1 MVGGEAVTAPLNSS
15 FPLDGGRVGDGGA
28 RADLTGNGA
37 GGVDAASRARSGA
50 AGANTPT
57 KPPVEGEGFDVYAAR
72 AQFPILSRTVNGKP
86 LVYLDSAASAQK
98 PRAVIDAMTAAME
111 HSYANVH
118 RGLHTLAN
126 ETTEAFE
133 AARETVAR
141 FLNAE
146 SPDQIVWTKGG
157 TEAINL
163 VAAGIGQSIRPG
175 DEIVVTQMEHHA
187 NIVPWHMLR
196 ERGAVLRWAPVLD
209 DGALDMAALAELIG
223 PQTRLVA
230 VTHMSNV
237 LGTVN
242 DVRAVAD
249 LAHAAGALILVDG
262 CQGAVHC
269 SPDVQALG
277 SDFYVFTGHKLFGP
291 TGIGG
296 LYGKRAALEALPPY
310 QGGGEMIAT
319 VTEDAVT
326 YAGLPHRFEAGTP
339 PILEVLGLG
348 AAIEWMNQFDADAV
362 RAHELAL
369 MERVR
374 ARLDG
379 RSWLTEIGTAAGKGA
394 IFTFT
399 VEGAHAHDIAQV
411 MDRYGVAVRAGLHCA
426 EPLSRRF
433 GLTSSARAS
442 FALYNTPEDADA
454 FADALIK
461 AREFFA

>member
-1 MVGGEAVTAPLNSS
+1 MADGSPVTL
-15 FPLDGGRVGDGGA
+15 
-28 RADLTGNGA
+28 
-37 GGVDAASRARSGA
+37 
-50 AGANTPT
+50 
-57 KPPVEGEGFDVYAAR
+57 FDPYAAR
-72 AQFPILSRTVNGKP
+72 AQFPILSRMVNGRP

-98 PRAVIDAMTAAME
+98 PRAVINALTAAME
-111 HSYANVH
+111 GSYANVH

-133 AARETVAR
+133 KARETVAR

-146 SPDQIVWTKGG
+146 SAEQIVWTKGG

-163 VAAGIGQSIRPG
+163 VAAGLGPSIKPG

-196 ERGAVLRWAPVLD
+196 ERFGAVLKWAPVRD
-209 DGALDMAALAELIG
+209 DGSLDMEALAALIG
-223 PQTRLVA
+223 PRTRLVA

-242 DVRAVAD
+242 DVRAIAD
-249 LAHAAGALILVDG
+249 LAHAAGALVLVDG

-269 SPDVQALG
+269 SPDVQALDC
-277 SDFYVFTGHKLFGP
+277 DFYVFTGHKLFGP

-319 VTEDAVT
+319 VTEDAVS
-326 YAGLPHRFEAGTP
+326 YADIPHRFEAGTP
-339 PILEVLGLG
+339 PILEAIGLG
-348 AAIEWMNQFDADAV
+348 AAIEWLAQFDGAAV
-362 RAHELAL
+362 RAHEQAL
-369 MERVR
+369 MDRVR

-379 RSWLTEIGTAAGKGA
+379 RNWLTEIGTAAGKGA

-433 GLTSSARAS
+433 GLSSSARAS
-442 FALYNTPEDADA
+442 FALYNTLEDADA

>member
-1 MVGGEAVTAPLNSS
+1 MTA
-15 FPLDGGRVGDGGA
+15 
-28 RADLTGNGA
+28 
-37 GGVDAASRARSGA
+37 
-50 AGANTPT
+50 
-57 KPPVEGEGFDVYAAR
+57 FDPYATR

-86 LVYLDSAASAQK
+86 LIYLDSAASAQK
-98 PRAVIDAMTAAME
+98 PRAVIEALTTAME
-111 HSYANVH
+111 QSYANVH

-133 AARETVAR
+133 QARESVAR
-141 FLNAE
+141 FFNAE

-163 VAAGIGQSIRPG
+163 VAAGIGQSIQPG

-196 ERGAVLRWAPVLD
+196 ARGAVLKWAPVAD
-209 DGALDMAALAELIG
+209 DGALDMAALAELVG
-223 PQTRLVA
+223 PRTRLVA

-242 DVRAVAD
+242 DVRAIAD

-269 SPDVQALG
+269 SPDVRALDC
-277 SDFYVFTGHKLFGP
+277 DFYIFTGHKLFGP

-310 QGGGEMIAT
+310 QTGGEMIAT

-326 YAGLPHRFEAGTP
+326 FAGLPHRFEAGTP

-348 AAIEWMNQFDADAV
+348 AAIDWMAQFDADAL
-362 RAHELAL
+362 RTHEQAL
-369 MERVR
+369 LDRVR
-374 ARLDG
+374 ARLDD
-379 RSWLTEIGTAAGKGA
+379 RNWLTEIGTAAGKGA

-399 VEGAHAHDIAQV
+399 VDGAHAHDIAQV

-426 EPLSRRF
+426 EPLSRRY
-433 GLTSSARAS
+433 GITSSARAS
-442 FALYNTPEDADA
+442 FALYNTLEDVDA